1 MDRDYP
7 IYTLRTECQDC
18 YKCVR
23 QCPVKAI
30 KVEDG
35 HASVVPELCVAC
47 GHCVQICPAKA
58 KRVRDDLG
66 RVKYLLERKEKVYVS
81 LAPSWV
87 SEFQNV
93 DEKKIITALKKLGFA
108 GVGETALGAQ
118 DVSAET
124 ASVLAKAGK
133 GVFISSACPS
143 CVEFIRKYMPEHA
156 ALSVTGML
164 SPLLAHCKILRK
176 AFGNNIGIV
185 FIGPC
190 IAKKSEAD
198 MYPELLDVA
207 LTFSDMR
214 RWLEE
219 KKIDLAKIKP
229 ESPASFVPRAS
240 EEGGIYP
247 VEGGMIDTIR
257 AHELPPE
264 VKYVAIS
271 GLHNIDKALSGIGLD
286 GFDNPVFIEALA
298 CEGGCI
304 NGPCTSYEMPGLLA
318 RMKIVNKIK
327 MPKKALKRKASSNIS
342 MEIYPD
348 PIIAPL
354 QEEAKIKEA
363 LKSVGKTSP
372 DDELNC
378 GGCGYET
385 CRNFAKALL
394 EKKAEPA
401 MCLSYLRRQVQKKAN
416 ALLRCIPAGVVI
428 VDAEMKIIECNEFFA
443 KMFDEATACAYE
455 ARPGLAGALIN
466 RIVPFHELFAS
477 VLSGGKEIHRDS
489 LKVGGRLY
497 GITIFNIELHQV
509 VGAVIFDVT
518 RTEMRREQIAEK
530 AKKVIHKN
538 LETVQEIAC
547 RLGEHM
553 ADTEILLRSIAEDYT
568 DNNEE

>member
-87 SEFQNV
+87 SEFQGV

-156 ALSVTGML
+156 ALSVTGMF

-219 KKIDLAKIKP
+219 KKTDPAKIKP
-229 ESPASFVPRAS
+229 ENSASFVPRAS

-327 MPKKALKRKASSNIS
+327 MPKKVLKRKASSNIN

-354 QEEAKIKEA
+354 QDETKIKDA
-363 LKSVGKTSP
+363 LRSVGKTSP

-401 MCLSYLRRQVQKKAN
+401 MCLSYLRKQVQKKAN

-455 ARPGLAGALIN
+455 ARPGLAGALIS
-466 RIVPFHELFAS
+466 RIVPFHELFAG
-477 VLSGGKEIHRDS
+477 VLSGGKDMHRDS
-489 LKVGGRLY
+489 IKVGGRLY
-497 GITIFNIELHQV
+497 GITIFNIEPHQA

-553 ADTEILLRSIAEDYT
+553 ADTEILLRSIADDYT